1 MKNII
6 LSIILLLPIVA
17 FSQKKD
23 KKVASKSS
31 DTKELKAAGFSTIY
45 KHSDKNIISA
55 SIYFRG
61 GNFRQNASN
70 AGIENLTLQAILN
83 DGTKTMSKDDLSK
96 KAESLGARFSATA
109 QPDYSSITMTC
120 PVSSW
125 NEAWIL
131 FQDIIM
137 QPAFNKDNF
146 SITKEQILAGIEN
159 GSSDPDTK
167 LSNMSQ
173 ELVYKNTPYQYNPE
187 GTKAILESIDD
198 QAAKNYYSFMKNQ
211 SRMYGVVVGKV
222 EEADIIQKY
231 SVFASIPTTREAAP
245 APFSKISI
253 DKMTIDKEQRDLAT
267 NYMAGI
273 INAPDFN
280 TKEATAMRVAFSI
293 LSDRYFSEIRTK
305 RNLSYAPAAY
315 FPRSNYKNP
324 TAQIY
329 VTTTDPNQCAQVMI
343 DELKK
348 IKTEGFTEK
357 ELINKK
363 ETFLTSYFM
372 RLETNSAL
380 DNMIGSYNSMTSWTE
395 AAKYMTEVQSLTKA
409 DLDAV
414 FKKYVTA
421 IHWIYLGDTSKVDE
435 SIFLQ
440 PLN

>member
-6 LSIILLLPIVA
+6 LSIVLLLPLIA
-17 FSQKKD
+17 HAQKND
-23 KKVASKSS
+23 KKIAPSKN

-70 AGIENLTLQAILN
+70 TGIENLALQSILN
-83 DGTKTMSKDDLSK
+83 DGTKTMSKDDFSK
-96 KAESLGARFSATA
+96 KAELLGAKFIASA
-109 QPDYSSITMTC
+109 QSDYSSITMTC
-120 PVSSW
+120 PVSAW
-125 NEAWIL
+125 NEAWVL
-131 FQDIIM
+131 FQDKIM
-137 QPAFNKDNF
+137 NPAFDTENF
-146 SITKEQILAGIEN
+146 EITKSQILAGIEN

-167 LSNMSQ
+167 LSNMTA
-173 ELVYKNTPYQYNPE
+173 EYVYKGTPYQYNTE
-187 GTKAILESIDD
+187 GTKAIIESLDA
-198 QAAKNYYSFMKNQ
+198 QATKNYYSLMKNQ
-211 SRMYGVVVGKV
+211 SKMYGVVVGKV
-222 EEADIIQKY
+222 TEADVMQKY
-231 SVFASIPTTREAAP
+231 AIFAGIPTTREAAP

-253 DKMTIDKEQRDLAT
+253 DKMTISKEQRELAT
-267 NYMAGI
+267 NYMTGI

-280 TKEATAMRVAFSI
+280 SKEATAMRVAFSI
-293 LSDRYFSEIRTK
+293 LGDRYFSEIRTK

-324 TAQIY
+324 TAMIY

-380 DNMIGSYNSMTSWTE
+380 DNMIGSYNTMTSWTE

-435 SIFLQ
+435 AIFLQ
-440 PLN
+440 PLH